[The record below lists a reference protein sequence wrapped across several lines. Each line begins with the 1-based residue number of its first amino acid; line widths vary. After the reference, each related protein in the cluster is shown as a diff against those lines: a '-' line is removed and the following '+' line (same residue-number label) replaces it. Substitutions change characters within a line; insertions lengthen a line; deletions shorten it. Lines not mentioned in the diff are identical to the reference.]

1 VSQIVVLGISGR
13 VGSRIA
19 AELLR
24 RGHTVTG
31 IARKVEGVPSQPGLT
46 LEAAD
51 ATRAD
56 ALIPL
61 VRGQDAIVS
70 ATRFIGG
77 IDAGTLLAVAK
88 QAGVNRVLV
97 VGGAGSLK
105 VASGEALMD
114 TPGFPEAFKAEAQAG
129 RRFLEALRKEQEV
142 EWTFLSPSALFEPG
156 QQTGKFRIGG
166 EELLTDAQDKSHISM
181 EDYAVALVDEIEVP
195 KHTRRRFTVG
205 Y

>member
-142 EWTFLSPSALFEPG
+142 EWTFLSPSELFEPG
-156 QQTGKFRIGG
+156 QRTGKFRIGG
-166 EELLTDAQDKSHISM
+166 EELLTDVQDKSHISM

>member
-1 VSQIVVLGISGR
+1 MSRIVVLGISGR

-24 RGHTVTG
+24 RGYTVTG

-46 LEAAD
+46 LRAAD

-56 ALIPL
+56 ALVPL
-61 VRGQDAIVS
+61 VRGHDVIVS

-77 IDAGTLLAVAK
+77 IDAATLLAVAR
-88 QAGVNRVLV
+88 QAGVKRVLV

-114 TPGFPEAFKAEAQAG
+114 TPGFPEAYRAEAQAG
-129 RRFLEALRKEQEV
+129 RAFLEALRKEQEV

-156 QQTGKFRIGG
+156 QRTGKFRMDG
-166 EELLTDAQDKSHISM
+166 EELLTDAQGKSHISM
-181 EDYAVALVDEIEVP
+181 EDYAVALVDEIEIP